1 MNQFFYYGSTICI
14 ALALLSG
21 CNKQKGAEAHT
32 HIHEAHNRAKH
43 HHTEHDTHA
52 THHHSNEVDA
62 AHAHQE
68 KQAHASSEE
77 IVISPTQAQ
86 AAGIVSERIDFHP
99 FRHVLLVGGKIES
112 AQGEEQTIVA
122 KTSGIVSFAQPL
134 TEGKSI
140 NPQHTLLTISARNLQ
155 DGDPAERAQIT
166 YETARKEYER
176 ATNLIK
182 DKLISEKEFIRIQ
195 EAYENA
201 RLGYN
206 AIVTK
211 DKNNGSAV
219 HSPING
225 YIKNC
230 LVNEGDYV
238 NVGQPLLLITRNN
251 RLYLR
256 ADVPEKHYALLNKIT
271 SANFRTSYS
280 EQVYALQDLN
290 GKLLSYGRA
299 SGKTPFYI
307 PVTFAMDNREGLF
320 PGSYAEVYLLSEE
333 IPHVLSVPHTAL
345 TEEQGI
351 YFVYIQLDN
360 ECYQRRE
367 VKIGLDNGKEVQL
380 LSGIHAGE
388 RVVTQGAYHVKLA
401 SIAKSIPGHS
411 HEH

>member
-21 CNKQKGAEAHT
+21 CNKQKETETHT
-32 HIHEAHNRAKH
+32 HIHESHNHAAH
-43 HHTEHDTHA
+43 HHTEHDAHANQEKHTHA
-52 THHHSNEVDA
+52 SA
-62 AHAHQE
+62 
-68 KQAHASSEE
+68 EE
-77 IVISPTQAQ
+77 IVIPPSQAQ
-86 AAGIVSERIDFHP
+86 AAGIISEKIHFHP
-99 FRHVLLVGGKIES
+99 FRHVLLVGGEIES

-122 KTSGIVSFAQPL
+122 KTSGIVSFTQPL
-134 TEGKSI
+134 TEGKQI
-140 NPQHTLLTISARNLQ
+140 HTQNTLLTISARNLQ

-166 YETARKEYER
+166 YDAAKKEYDR
-176 ATNLIK
+176 AVNLIK

-201 RLGYN
+201 RISYN
-206 AIVTK
+206 AIVAK
-211 DKNNGSAV
+211 DKDNGAAV

-238 NVGQPLLLITRNN
+238 NVGQPLILITRNN
-251 RLYLR
+251 KLYLR
-256 ADVPEKHYALLNKIT
+256 ADVPEKHYAILNKIT
-271 SANFRTSYS
+271 SANFRTSYNNT
-280 EQVYALQDLN
+280 VYTLQDLN

-307 PVTFAMDNREGLF
+307 PVTFAMDNQEGLF

-333 IPHVLSVPHTAL
+333 LPNVLSVPHAAL
-345 TEEQGI
+345 TEEQGT
-351 YFVYIQLDN
+351 YFVYIQLDD

-367 VKIGLDNGKEVQL
+367 VKIGLDNGKEVQV
-380 LSGIHAGE
+380 LSGIHVGE